1 MRLEQ
6 AFVTN
11 KAYSFEPSQFVGSR
25 MNFVKWKQSTFC
37 ILYLSTRYE
46 KKQEWSSNK
55 AQGSSGMSPNCFQY
69 YVASCN
75 WQFTKH
81 STHTTCIVALLHIF
95 AKLAL
100 IAEFR
105 SVPIQCSALSNPW
118 YICICVSFSMRICI
132 RMWICIWMWCAA
144 QNFTAWMLPPRWRCL
159 PCLRIPQVSC
169 AFLPPSQYL
178 YFCISLTLI
187 KGSCTSFPP

>member
-1 MRLEQ
+1 METKKCIFLCTLKPTN
-6 AFVTN
+6 AFRT
-11 KAYSFEPSQFVGSR
+11 SIR
-25 MNFVKWKQSTFC
+25 HKQSLQFWTFSIC
-37 ILYLSTRYE
+37 WKSNGFCQVNTRDFLYFVFLYYINETRQ
-46 KKQEWSSNK
+46 KWFSNK
-55 AQGSSGMSPNCFQY
+55 AQGSSGMSLNCFQY

-75 WQFTKH
+75 CQFTKH

-169 AFLPPSQYL
+169 ACLPPS
-178 YFCISLTLI
+178 
-187 KGSCTSFPP
+187 

>member
-1 MRLEQ
+1 
-6 AFVTN
+6 
-11 KAYSFEPSQFVGSR
+11 
-25 MNFVKWKQSTFC
+25 
-37 ILYLSTRYE
+37 
-46 KKQEWSSNK
+46 
-55 AQGSSGMSPNCFQY
+55 MSLNCFQY
-69 YVASCN
+69 YVAICN
-75 WQFTKH
+75 CQFTKH
-81 STHTTCIVALLHIF
+81 TTPTTCIVALLHIF

-105 SVPIQCSALSNPW
+105 SVPIQYSALSNPW

-132 RMWICIWMWCAA
+132 RMWICIWMSCAA

-169 AFLPPSQYL
+169 ACLPPSQYL

-187 KGSCTSFPP
+187 KGSCTSFPPEQYLRLCIPVFPISSLRSPSPNSQAGDWKPVCLCQYHFAFVSTFLVKVNSTFSD